1 MGANS
6 YVCRSYRRKTVRGP
20 SCPPPSSLNRV
31 NAKLAQANLIKKT
44 DFDGK
49 LSILNRKITKNKP
62 KRLLVQ
68 NKSEKL
74 ITFDLSYF
82 IVKSHFEEDV
92 AQNYLVFQ
100 PMYIYFKMIAGIGDG
115 SYIYYWKS
123 NGLSDEKMNSNKTST
138 HIITPNHYKVIMVLK
153 QE

>member
-1 MGANS
+1 M
-6 YVCRSYRRKTVRGP
+6 
-20 SCPPPSSLNRV
+20 
-31 NAKLAQANLIKKT
+31 
-44 DFDGK
+44 
-49 LSILNRKITKNKP
+49 
-62 KRLLVQ
+62 LVQ

-138 HIITPNHYKVIMVLK
+138 RIITPNHYKVIMVLK

>member
-100 PMYIYFKMIAGIGDG
+100 PMYIYFKMIAGVGNG
-115 SYIYYWKS
+115 S
-123 NGLSDEKMNSNKTST
+123 
-138 HIITPNHYKVIMVLK
+138 
-153 QE
+153 